1 MSKKPN
7 WFKGI
12 FPALVTP
19 FTRDDRLD
27 EIAYR
32 ELIRHVL
39 PHVDGLVP
47 SGTTGEF
54 SYMTEAERIRTFEI
68 ALEEAGGKPVVAGT
82 GCPSTR
88 ATVRLTQAAKDTGCT
103 AALVVAPYYLKPA
116 FNEIYEHYQRVDQ
129 VGLPVILYNI
139 PQCAGSH
146 YKWWTAEGMATDLK
160 NVVGIKDSSGDIPFL
175 MALLEKVKG
184 TIGIFTGHDETL
196 AAALAAGADGAIL
209 ASANLIPD
217 IEQEIYQAVKRGD
230 LETAHRRQKDIQIVT
245 RIVVRKGANQAIKE
259 GLRMKGLTMSDSRLP
274 IVPGGAF
281 EREDREDLRTQLEN
295 LGYVGKKPV
304 TFLVGDGFTADYAAT
319 PATPPVIGELT
330 LRVGE
335 GFAGPPFS
343 EIAHIDLLLGL
354 KDGPVGRATE
364 RALAVARP
372 LVLGPKDP
380 GFAKSSHRLKVINER
395 PRTLLV
401 PTVTVR
407 GKKAAQLVYEDAAA
421 GVNLAIEHSITQGFL
436 PQGLLDEICLIA
448 NVFVHP
454 AAAIRRRIKINNY
467 KAMRGAIRKAV
478 EGRPTVEELIRE
490 KAAARHPFR
499 YAP

>member
-1 MSKKPN
+1 MSKKPQ

-19 FTRDDRLD
+19 FTQDDELD
-27 EIAYR
+27 ETAYR
-32 ELIRHVL
+32 ELIRFVL
-39 PHVDGLVP
+39 PHVNGLVP

-68 ALEEAGGKPVVAGT
+68 ALEEAKGKPVVAGT

-88 ATVRLTQAAKDTGCT
+88 ATMRLTRAAKEAGVA
-103 AALVVAPYYLKPA
+103 AALVVAPYYLKPT
-116 FNEIYEHYQRVDQ
+116 FNEIYEHYQELNKI
-129 VGLPVILYNI
+129 GIPLILYNI

-146 YKWWTAEGMATDLK
+146 YKWWTAEGMATDLE
-160 NVVGIKDSSGDIPFL
+160 NVVGIKDSSGDVPFL
-175 MALLEKVKG
+175 MAMLEKVKG

-196 AAALAAGADGAIL
+196 AAVLAAGADGAIL
-209 ASANLIPD
+209 ASANLIPE

-230 LETAHRRQKDIQIVT
+230 LEAAQRRQKEIQILT
-245 RIVVRKGANQAIKE
+245 RIVVRKGANQAVKE
-259 GLRMKGLTMSDSRLP
+259 GLRMRGLEMSDSRLP

-281 EREDREDLRTQLEN
+281 EREDREDLRTQLES
-295 LGYVGKKPV
+295 LGYIGKKPV
-304 TFLVGDGFTADYAAT
+304 KFPVGDGLTADYAAT
-319 PATPPVIGELT
+319 FATPPVIGDLA

-343 EIAHIDLLLGL
+343 EIAHVDLLLGL
-354 KDGPVGRATE
+354 KDGPVGRAMD
-364 RALAVARP
+364 RALKEGRP
-372 LVLGPKDP
+372 G
-380 GFAKSSHRLKVINER
+380 HELKVINER
-395 PRTLLV
+395 PRILLV

-407 GKKAAQLVYEDAAA
+407 GKKAAQLVYEDAAE
-421 GVNLAIEHSITQGFL
+421 GVNMAVEHSIAQGFL
-436 PQGLLDEICLIA
+436 PEGLLDEICLIA

-467 KAMRGAIRKAV
+467 KAMRGAIRKAI
-478 EGRPTVEELIRE
+478 EGRPTVDELIHE

>member
-7 WFKGI
+7 WFNGI

-19 FTRDDRLD
+19 FTRDDKLD
-27 EIAYR
+27 EITYR
-32 ELIRHVL
+32 ELIRYVL

-68 ALEEAGGKPVVAGT
+68 AMEEANGKPVVAGT

-103 AALVVAPYYLKPA
+103 AALVVAPYYLKPT
-116 FNEIYEHYQRVDQ
+116 FNEIYEHYERVDQ
-129 VGLPVILYNI
+129 VGLPIILYNI
-139 PQCAGSH
+139 PQCAGTH
-146 YKWWTAEGMATDLK
+146 YKWWTAEGMATDLE
-160 NVVGIKDSSGDIPFL
+160 NVVGIKDSSGDVPFL
-175 MALLEKVKG
+175 MAVLEKVKG

-217 IEQEIYQAVKRGD
+217 VEQEIYRAVQRGD
-230 LETAHRRQKDIQIVT
+230 LETAHRRQRDIQILT
-245 RIVVRKGANQAIKE
+245 RLVARKGANQAVKE
-259 GLRMKGLTMSDSRLP
+259 GLRMMGLKMSDSRLP
-274 IVPGGAF
+274 IMPGGAF

-295 LGYVGKKPV
+295 LGYIGKRPV
-304 TFLVGDGFTADYAAT
+304 TFPMGDGLAADYAAT
-319 PATPPVIGELT
+319 LATPRAIGDLT

-354 KDGPVGRATE
+354 KDGPVGRAME
-364 RALAVARP
+364 RALKEGRP
-372 LVLGPKDP
+372 G
-380 GFAKSSHRLKVINER
+380 HELKVINES

-421 GVNLAIEHSITQGFL
+421 GVNLAIEHSIDQGFL
-436 PQGLLDEICLIA
+436 PQGLLGEICLIA

-478 EGRPTVEELIRE
+478 EGRPTVDELIRE